1 MQKEKRKI
9 QITAA
14 KVRGFW
20 ADSKKLA
27 RFLSELLRQ
36 GGRIA
41 TEYGNRGWSCR
52 KIVFFAQKFGG
63 MDGLFYLCK
72 GKRRVTAVSK
82 CLATTPGAL
91 PCWRRFAT

>member
-27 RFLSELLRQ
+27 WFLSELLRQ
-36 GGRIA
+36 GVEIA
-41 TEYGNRGWSCR
+41 TE
-52 KIVFFAQKFGG
+52 
-63 MDGLFYLCK
+63 
-72 GKRRVTAVSK
+72 
-82 CLATTPGAL
+82 
-91 PCWRRFAT
+91 

>member
-36 GGRIA
+36 EEEIA
-41 TEYGNRGWSCR
+41 TEWGEEAWFCR
-52 KIVFFAQKFGG
+52 
-63 MDGLFYLCK
+63 
-72 GKRRVTAVSK
+72 
-82 CLATTPGAL
+82 
-91 PCWRRFAT
+91 